1 MPLLYPVLA
10 QVLLT
15 FVVLFATGSARFK
28 ALRERR
34 VKIGAIAVA
43 NEGWPEDVRK
53 FSNNYANQFET
64 PVLFYV
70 LCGIAIFIRA
80 TDILMLV
87 LAWLFVVTRV
97 LHAFIHTGSN
107 DVQTR
112 FRVFLAGVAVLI
124 IMWALIVLRLL
135 IP

>member
-15 FVVLFATGSARFK
+15 FVVLFATGAVRFR
-28 ALRERR
+28 ALRDRR
-34 VKIGAIAVA
+34 VKIGAIAVN

-70 LCGIAIFIRA
+70 LAGIAIFIRA
-80 TDILMLV
+80 TDILMVV
-87 LAWLFVVTRV
+87 LAWLFVATRV
-97 LHAFIHTGSN
+97 AHAFIHTGSN
-107 DVQTR
+107 DVVTR
-112 FRVFLAGVAVLI
+112 FRVFLAGFAILI
-124 IMWALIVLRLL
+124 IMWAIIVLRLL
-135 IP
+135 IL